1 MVALLYVDGNSAVGD
16 SPKMDTIV
24 NCEQPDPQ
32 CIVLDCAV
40 DAELLVK

>member
-1 MVALLYVDGNSAVGD
+1 MVHGSSAVGD
-16 SPKMDTIV
+16 SSKMNAIV

-32 CIVLDCAV
+32 PIVLDYAV